1 MLLQAIQNLHQSD
14 KSAVT
19 LMLDTETGRKVVVK
33 ELAGTHL
40 VYEKLQKLRH
50 PYLPRVLSVVQADG
64 KTCVTEEYIEGVSLG
79 QASLSERALARA
91 FLELCGA
98 LEFLHKHG
106 ILHRDIKPEH
116 ILLAPGGHIRLIDF
130 DAAREPKDGEEQD
143 TRLLGTRGYAPPE
156 QYGFSQT
163 DARADFYA
171 LGATFRQLL
180 EPAARKGRWKRI
192 LRKCTALDPKDRYRS
207 AGQIRRAVYW
217 GRFLRWVIRP
227 VCLLVVGLHL
237 AMILLLLSA
246 PTSRLALFSLFGL
259 ADTQVWEEDEIDL
272 AALERAVEDGTAPL
286 MYEYSG
292 SAAMDAYHMLES
304 QYPDLL
310 FIYSGYMDPEGA
322 LVFGCIETNF
332 MIRYGVY
339 TFNELR
345 GIIKVTPE
353 GEVYLIGT
361 KEQVNYAPAVI
372 TIYEIIQRMPRLE

>member
-116 ILLAPGGHIRLIDF
+116 ILLDPGGHIRLIDF

-163 DARADFYA
+163 D
-171 LGATFRQLL
+171 
-180 EPAARKGRWKRI
+180 
-192 LRKCTALDPKDRYRS
+192 
-207 AGQIRRAVYW
+207 RRAYTPPQRGGTPW
-217 GRFLRWVIRP
+217 EDAWSGRV
-227 VCLLVVGLHL
+227 
-237 AMILLLLSA
+237 
-246 PTSRLALFSLFGL
+246 
-259 ADTQVWEEDEIDL
+259 
-272 AALERAVEDGTAPL
+272 
-286 MYEYSG
+286 
-292 SAAMDAYHMLES
+292 
-304 QYPDLL
+304 
-310 FIYSGYMDPEGA
+310 
-322 LVFGCIETNF
+322 
-332 MIRYGVY
+332 
-339 TFNELR
+339 
-345 GIIKVTPE
+345 
-353 GEVYLIGT
+353 
-361 KEQVNYAPAVI
+361 
-372 TIYEIIQRMPRLE
+372 